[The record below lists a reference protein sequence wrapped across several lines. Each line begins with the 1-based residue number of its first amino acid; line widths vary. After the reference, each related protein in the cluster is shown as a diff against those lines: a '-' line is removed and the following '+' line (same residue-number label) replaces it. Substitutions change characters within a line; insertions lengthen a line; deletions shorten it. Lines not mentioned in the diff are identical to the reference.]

1 MTASKSLPP
10 EALAPLTD
18 PEALGFEST
27 DELADLEEVIGQ
39 DRAVEAVRFGIGIRQ
54 DGYNMFA
61 LGPPGVGK
69 HTMVRQFLEQQAARE
84 ATPDDWCYV
93 HNFEDPQKPSVLRLP
108 AGRARPFQHEMET
121 LIEELRAAIP
131 TAFESEEYRARRQA
145 IEEEMKE
152 RHEAAFGGL
161 QRRAQ
166 ERGIAMIRTPM
177 GLALTPVRGGE
188 VLSPEEFGKLPEE
201 EQEKVKSDIGTLQV
215 ELEEILAQMPGWERE
230 HRARIRE
237 LHRDVARSAV
247 AQMIDDLRA
256 RYADLANVIA
266 HLDTVQE
273 DMIENARD
281 FMRPEGGAQGD
292 GPGGGMGAAAG
303 PLGGLAAIAG
313 SSPAP
318 SFARY
323 RVNVIVANGD
333 AQGAPIVYEDHPIHP
348 NLMGRIEHQS
358 QYGALVTDFNLIRPG
373 ALHRANGG
381 YLIVEARKLL
391 MQPFAWEELKRA
403 LRARELRIESLGQLY
418 SLVSIVSLEPESIP
432 LDVKIVLLG
441 DPQLYYLLCRFDPE
455 FGELF
460 KIPVDF
466 EDRMPRDEGSVRA
479 FARLVATTARQA
491 GLRPLDK
498 TAVAKVMDRAARL
511 AEDGERLST
520 HLASISDLLREADY
534 WAGERRR
541 ATVTAKDVRDAVA
554 AQIRRSDRLRERVLE
569 EIARGTI
576 LIDSTGEAVGQINGL
591 AVWQLGGFAFG
602 RPCRITARIALGR
615 GEVVDI
621 EREVA
626 LGGPLHSK
634 GMLILQGFLAARF
647 ATRRPMSLKASVVF
661 EQSYGG
667 VDGDSAS
674 SAELYALLSALSG
687 APIRQGLAVTGSVNQ
702 LGQVQAIGGV
712 NEKIEGFFD
721 VCRAGR
727 LTGDQGVL
735 IPASNTKHL
744 MLREDVVAAAA
755 KGRFHI
761 YAVETID
768 QGIEILT
775 GVPAGEADA
784 DGAYPEGTINHR
796 VEARLAELAEA
807 ARRFARPERAEK
819 TAQAADVPEPTPPEP
834 QP

>member
-1 MTASKSLPP
+1 M
-10 EALAPLTD
+10 
-18 PEALGFEST
+18 
-27 DELADLEEVIGQ
+27 
-39 DRAVEAVRFGIGIRQ
+39 
-54 DGYNMFA
+54 
-61 LGPPGVGK
+61 
-69 HTMVRQFLEQQAARE
+69 
-84 ATPDDWCYV
+84 
-93 HNFEDPQKPSVLRLP
+93 
-108 AGRARPFQHEMET
+108 
-121 LIEELRAAIP
+121 
-131 TAFESEEYRARRQA
+131 
-145 IEEEMKE
+145 
-152 RHEAAFGGL
+152 
-161 QRRAQ
+161 
-166 ERGIAMIRTPM
+166 
-177 GLALTPVRGGE
+177 
-188 VLSPEEFGKLPEE
+188 
-201 EQEKVKSDIGTLQV
+201 
-215 ELEEILAQMPGWERE
+215 
-230 HRARIRE
+230 
-237 LHRDVARSAV
+237 
-247 AQMIDDLRA
+247 DDLRA
-256 RYADLANVIA
+256 RYADLADVTA

-281 FMRPEGGAQGD
+281 FMRPEGGRPG
-292 GPGGGMGAAAG
+292 GGTGGGMG
-303 PLGGLAAIAG
+303 PQGGLAAIAG
-313 SSPAP
+313 PSPAP

-323 RVNVIVANGD
+323 QANVIVANG
-333 AQGAPIVYEDHPIHP
+333 AAEGAPIVYEDHPIHP

-418 SLVSIVSLEPESIP
+418 SLVSIVSLEPESIS
-432 LDVKIVLLG
+432 LDVKVVLLG

-466 EDRMPRDEGSVRA
+466 EDRMPRDEGTARP

-491 GLRPLDK
+491 GLRPFDK
-498 TAVAKVMDRAARL
+498 AAVAKVMDRAARL

-541 ATVTAKDVRDAVA
+541 RTVTVKDVRDAVA

-576 LIDSTGEAVGQINGL
+576 LIDSTGAAVGQINGL

-647 ATRRPMSLKASVVF
+647 ATRRPMSLKASLVF

-674 SAELYALLSALSG
+674 SAELYALLSGLSG
-687 APIRQGLAVTGSVNQ
+687 VPIRQGLAVTGSVNQ
-702 LGQVQAIGGV
+702 LGQLQAIGGV

-721 VCRAGR
+721 VCCAGR

-744 MLREDVVAAAA
+744 MLREDVVEAAA

-761 YAVETID
+761 YLVAAID

-784 DGAYPEGTINHR
+784 GGAYPEGTINHR

-807 ARRFARPERAEK
+807 ARRFARPERADK
-819 TAQAADVPEPTPPEP
+819 AAQATDVPDSTPPEP
-834 QP
+834 RP